1 MDTIWNWLTENSD
14 AATAIG
20 TIFSAFTALIALF
33 LSAYGLRAQRR
44 HDVLSAR
51 PLPEVTVA
59 DYENS
64 LRVKLRNNGVG
75 PMMVKSVKVIRD
87 GATRDSLIAWMPEL
101 PGGRLWNHFATDLAD
116 RSLPPD
122 GAVPLLELSQ
132 LEGENEFAS
141 CRDRVRRSLKDLAV
155 QVEYSD
161 AYGTEFPPYRKSLEW
176 FGRNLREHS

>member
-87 GATRDSLIAWMPEL
+87 GATRDSLIQGLFVLLCSVPNGSIVCLCLLHL
-101 PGGRLWNHFATDLAD
+101 P
-116 RSLPPD
+116 
-122 GAVPLLELSQ
+122 
-132 LEGENEFAS
+132 
-141 CRDRVRRSLKDLAV
+141 
-155 QVEYSD
+155 
-161 AYGTEFPPYRKSLEW
+161 
-176 FGRNLREHS
+176 